1 MPKNKRIIEKVIGQN
16 KSGEDLW
23 DSVEDFTELEPGDHV
38 RIFEDKKSKS
48 DNVEL
53 INGFVQ
59 RKPWS
64 DIQGNVAELAIE
76 SLSAYTKRKEEEQL
90 KQLRQKAAEN
100 LKEER

>member
-23 DSVEDFTELEPGDHV
+23 DAIEDLTELEPGDHV

-53 INGFVQ
+53 INGFVK
-59 RKPWS
+59 RKPWK
-64 DIQGNVAELAIE
+64 DEQGNITELAIE
-76 SLSAYTKRKEEEQL
+76 SLSAYNKRKEEEQL

-100 LKEER
+100 LKEEK